1 MKMKTLRTVYTRL
14 RNLFHK
20 NDLDRELSAEL
31 TAHLELNIAD
41 DLRSGMPPEEARR
54 HALLK
59 LGGLEQTKESIR
71 DHRGI
76 PQLET
81 IVQDVRFSLRLLRKN
96 PGFTTVAVLTLAI
109 AIGAN
114 TAIFSLVSSVLL
126 RPLPYPAS
134 DRLMWVSDY
143 MPRQHSSL
151 VIESDYYAWRS
162 QNQAFHDI
170 AAYEPG
176 ETLTLTGAGDPERL
190 HGART
195 TYNFLDVLGVAPK
208 LGRSFR
214 EEEDRPDA
222 PGVVLLSDK
231 LWRERFSADPAVI
244 GRSIQLDG
252 QLYTVTG
259 VLPPQFEFLDNSR
272 ADLIVPSALENH
284 EMTMQ
289 KGMRVV
295 RVVGRLRDGMT
306 PATAAVNLDAI
317 NQRLFAVYPAPFA
330 RMFQGAR
337 PEVVPLH
344 ERRVGN
350 VRPLLL
356 VLAGAVGFVLL
367 IACANIASLQLA
379 RGVSR
384 EKEFAVRGAF
394 GAGRRRLIR
403 QRLTE
408 NLIIALAGGG
418 CGLLLAT
425 GLIRILCQFSP
436 VDVPHLSLAQLD
448 SRVLC
453 FTLAT
458 SCLAGLLFGLAPA
471 FVSLRSQLVDAL
483 KNTGDQ
489 PGAGR
494 LGRRSQGFLVVAE
507 LAAALVLSMGAGLFV
522 RSFLRLASTSPGFD
536 GADVLSVHISL
547 PPNLYQTHEQQ
558 LSFFQQLD
566 RRVAAIPGVEATG
579 LATSLPLQGLD
590 TSESMEIEG
599 RPPELPGQA
608 PKVDVT
614 KISSGYFK
622 TLRIPIVAGSL
633 LDTQDR
639 QNASNALVVNQEF
652 VRRFFPREDP
662 IGKRVRIAR
671 EDWWTIVGV
680 VGDAKQ
686 DGLGSQV
693 RPQAFVSIGRWT
705 SPDMTLAVWAKKSPQ
720 GLLSAV
726 HSIVAGL
733 DKNLPLYDVQTME
746 ELLSAQTASQR
757 FNTWLLSAFAFI
769 AVLLSCLGIYGV
781 TAYAVNQRTREL
793 GIRMALGAAPRN
805 VLQMILRQAAVL
817 MCFGLALGTGI
828 SFALARFIES
838 LLFEVRPADPVTY
851 ASVSLLLIAVV
862 MIACY
867 FPARRAS
874 RVDPM
879 IALRYE

>member
-1 MKMKTLRTVYTRL
+1 MMNTVRSILLRL
-14 RNLFHK
+14 SSLFRK
-20 NDLDRELSAEL
+20 ERLDRELNAEL
-31 TAHLELNIAD
+31 ASHL
-41 DLRSGMPPEEARR
+41 DLHTEENLRAGMNPEEARR
-54 HALLK
+54 AALLK
-59 LGGLEQTKESIR
+59 LGGVEQTKESVR
-71 DHRGI
+71 DRRGI
-76 PQLET
+76 PLLET
-81 IVQDVRFSLRLLRKN
+81 ILQDVRFSLRTLRKN
-96 PGFTTVAVLTLAI
+96 PGFSSVAVLTLAI

-162 QNQAFHDI
+162 QNQVFQDI

-222 PGVVLLSDK
+222 PGGVLLSDR
-231 LWRERFSADPAVI
+231 LWRERFSADPGVL
-244 GRSIQLDG
+244 GRSIELDG
-252 QLYTVTG
+252 QLYAITG
-259 VLPPQFEFLDNSR
+259 VLPPQFEFLDNSH
-272 ADLIVPSALENH
+272 ADLIIPSALENR

-306 PATAAVNLDAI
+306 PTTAAANLDAI
-317 NQRLFAVYPAPFA
+317 NQRLFAQYPAPFA
-330 RMFQGAR
+330 RMFQGAK

-344 ERRVGN
+344 ERLVGN
-350 VRPLLL
+350 VPPLLL

-384 EKEFAVRGAF
+384 EKEFAVRGAL
-394 GAGRRRLIR
+394 GAGRLRLVR
-403 QRLTE
+403 QLLTE
-408 NLIIALAGGG
+408 NLMIALAGGV
-418 CGLLLAT
+418 CGLLLAA
-425 GLIRILCQFSP
+425 GFIRVLRQFCP
-436 VDVPHLSLAQLD
+436 VDVPHLSQAQLD

-453 FTLAT
+453 FTLVT

-483 KNTGDQ
+483 KNSGDQ
-489 PGAGR
+489 PGMGR

-522 RSFLRLASTSPGFD
+522 RSFLRLAATPPGFD
-536 GADVLSVHISL
+536 GTDVLTVHISL
-547 PPNLYQTHEQQ
+547 PPNLYQTHAQQ
-558 LSFFQQLD
+558 LAFFQQLD
-566 RRVAAIPGVEATG
+566 QRVAAIPGAEATG
-579 LATSLPLQGLD
+579 MASILPLQGQD
-590 TSESMEIEG
+590 SSGSVEIEG
-599 RPPELPGQA
+599 HAPELPGQTPQA
-608 PKVDVT
+608 DVT
-614 KISSGYFK
+614 KISPGYFK
-622 TLRIPIVAGSL
+622 SLRIPLIAGSL
-633 LDTQDR
+633 LDTRDS
-639 QNASNALVVNQEF
+639 QNASNALVVNQAF
-652 VRRFFPREDP
+652 LRRFFPQEDP

-671 EDWWTIVGV
+671 EDWWTIVGI

-693 RPQAFVSIGRWT
+693 RPQAFVSIEKWT
-705 SPDMTLAVWAKKSPQ
+705 APDMSLVVWAKKSPQ
-720 GLLSAV
+720 SLLSAV
-726 HSIVAGL
+726 HSIVAEL

-757 FNTWLLSAFAFI
+757 FNTSLLSAFAFI

-793 GIRMALGAAPRN
+793 GLRMALGAAPRN
-805 VLQMILRQAAVL
+805 VLKMILRQAAAL
-817 MCFGLALGTGI
+817 TCLGLALGTGI
-828 SFALARFIES
+828 SFALARSIEN
-838 LLFEVRPADPVTY
+838 LLFKVRPADPVTY
-851 ASVSLLLIAVV
+851 TSVSLLLIAVV

-867 FPARRAS
+867 IPARRATQ
-874 RVDPM
+874 VDPM
-879 IALRYE
+879 VALRYE